1 MIDRIRLGLAV
12 WVARAVTA
20 VVRSLG
26 AGAAS
31 VLPGS
36 VARRIQPKALRLL
49 ARQYAQGVV
58 LVAGTNGKTTTSL
71 LLRSM
76 FEDHGFSVTHN
87 ATGANLVNGLTAA
100 LLADADW
107 WGRIDRD
114 VAILE
119 VDENVLRLVLPE
131 IRPRVLL
138 ALNLFRDQLDRYGEV
153 DTIARRWREAIAPL
167 EGATVVLNAD
177 DPALSEFGQQLE
189 SQWGDLSR
197 VQYFGLDEPDR
208 YLPDIPHAVDSIYCP
223 RCGTSLDYRGVYLSH
238 LGDYDCPSCGFA
250 KSVPRLKSSDWPQ
263 ILIGLYNKYNTLAAA
278 TTAQLFGVEDSTLR
292 GSIREFKA
300 AFGRAEELVVEGKSV
315 RILLSKNPVGT
326 NETLRAIVELTEGRS
341 HGATV
346 LMVLNDR
353 IPDGTDVSWIWDADM
368 EGVAQSAQ
376 TIVVSGDRLYDM
388 ALRLAYSQSQPQA
401 QPQPSAI
408 ASGAS
413 AVGTMTP
420 PIADAKAGANMGAEI
435 IPEPDLEKALRRALD
450 ALPEGEILYIV
461 PTYSAMLEVRQILTG
476 RGIL

>member
-1 MIDRIRLGLAV
+1 MVDRIRLGLAV
-12 WVARAVTA
+12 WVARVVTA
-20 VVRSLG
+20 LVRSLEL
-26 AGAAS
+26 GAAS

-49 ARQYAQGVV
+49 ARQYTQGVV

-76 FEDHGFSVTHN
+76 FEDHGFRVTHN

-100 LLADADW
+100 LVADADW
-107 WGRIDRD
+107 WGRINRD

-131 IRPRVLL
+131 ICPRMLL

-167 EGATVVLNAD
+167 ENATVVLNGD

-189 SQWGDLSR
+189 KQWEDLAR
-197 VQYFGLDEPDR
+197 VQYFGLNEPER
-208 YLPDIPHAVDSIYCP
+208 YLEAIPHAVDSTYCP
-223 RCGTSLDYRGVYLSH
+223 RCGASLNYRGVYLSH
-238 LGDYDCPSCGFA
+238 LGDYQCPSCQFA
-250 KSVPRLKSSDWPQ
+250 KSKPRLNSADWPQ

-278 TTAQLFGVEDSTLR
+278 TTAQLFGVEDTTLR

-300 AFGRAEELVVEGKSV
+300 AFGRAEELVLEGTPM

-326 NETLRAIVELTEGRS
+326 NETLRAIVELSQDRP

-346 LMVLNDR
+346 LVVLNDR
-353 IPDGTDVSWIWDADM
+353 IPDGTDVSWIWDADT
-368 EGVAQSAQ
+368 EKLAQSAG

-388 ALRLAYSQSQPQA
+388 ALRLTYSQLQP
-401 QPQPSAI
+401 
-408 ASGAS
+408 GA
-413 AVGTMTP
+413 GG
-420 PIADAKAGANMGAEI
+420 KI
-435 IPEPDLEKALRRALD
+435 IPEPDLGQAIKRAIAAVPD
-450 ALPEGEILYIV
+450 GETLYIV